1 MPISS
6 VFTPAKKTKVTFGN
20 NQSYV
25 YVGEILDAAGMR
37 LTDLPIPTGTRFA
50 SKDGT
55 KAYLCW
61 NSVLGRCKF
70 GNACKYKRNH
80 PSKGDLSDTFAASV
94 VAALKQGVDFV
105 VSTKESPTK
114 KPKQEKVEG

>member
-1 MPISS
+1 MAPYI
-6 VFTPAKKTKVTFGN
+6 AKLGDN
-20 NQSYV
+20 V
-25 YVGEILDAAGMR
+25 YVGEILDAAGLR

-70 GNACKYKRNH
+70 GGACKYKRNH
-80 PSKGDLSDTFAASV
+80 PNKGDLSDDFAAAV
-94 VAALKQGVDFV
+94 VAALRQGVDYV
-105 VSTKESPTK
+105 VQTKESPPK
-114 KPKQEKVEG
+114 KPKQEKPSA